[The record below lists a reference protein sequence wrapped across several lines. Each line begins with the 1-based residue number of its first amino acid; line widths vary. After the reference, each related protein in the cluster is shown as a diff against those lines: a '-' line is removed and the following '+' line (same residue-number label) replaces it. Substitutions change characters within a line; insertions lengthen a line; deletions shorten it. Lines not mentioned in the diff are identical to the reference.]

1 LIRIEKLTYAYP
13 RSDEPALR
21 GIDLNVE
28 RGEFLV
34 IMGHAG
40 AGKTTL
46 CLTTNGI
53 IPHYMEGRI
62 DGKITIAGLDALVTP
77 IEKLVTKVGVV
88 FQDPES
94 QLFGATVEEDVSFGP
109 CNFNLPLDDVKKRVK
124 DVLAV
129 TRLSGYENRET
140 GQLSGGEKQRV
151 AVAGV
156 LAIGPEVLVL
166 DEATSELDPVGRQE
180 LISVVTKLKQAGNT
194 IVMVELGGEDVAA
207 YADRV
212 AIVEHGKIAAEGKP
226 QRIFSNIED
235 LKALGVRPPAIC
247 ELFVRLRREGI
258 LTEDRPVPL
267 SLEEASARLAPVLE
281 GRSSP
286 KRTLNVKSDH
296 NVKNDIIVCA
306 KNLKHAYPGGLEAVK
321 GVNLEIMRGD
331 FVALI
336 GRNGSGKTTLVKHFN
351 GLLRPTSGSV
361 LIKGEDASKRTVTEL
376 SKVVGYVFQNPDD
389 QIFTSSVRQEI
400 AYGLKNIGL
409 DEKEIESRVRRILKV
424 IRLEGKEETFPF
436 NLGKGERQ
444 NLAVGSVLAMEPEVL
459 VVDEPTTG
467 LDMEGIDH
475 IMSLMQELNRNGH
488 TLFIITHDMEVVAKY
503 ARRVV
508 ALQEGKI
515 LLDGTPREVFSKP
528 DILEKSSLRPPQ
540 ITRLAQSLGRF
551 GVPKDILSVDEFC
564 DFLKGE

>member
-1 LIRIEKLTYAYP
+1 LIRIEKLVYAYP
-13 RSDEPALR
+13 RSDELALR
-21 GIDLNVE
+21 GIDLNVD
-28 RGEFLV
+28 RGEFFV

-53 IPHYMEGRI
+53 IPHYLEGKI
-62 DGKITIAGLDALVTP
+62 DGKISIAGFDALATP

-94 QLFGATVEEDVSFGP
+94 QIFGVTVEEDVSFGP
-109 CNFNLPLDDVKKRVK
+109 CNFNLSLDDVKQRVK
-124 DVLAV
+124 DALTV
-129 TRLSGYENRET
+129 TRLSGYEKRET
-140 GQLSGGEKQRV
+140 AQLSGGEKQRV
-151 AVAGV
+151 TVAGV

-166 DEATSELDPVGRQE
+166 DEATSELDPVGRNE
-180 LISVVTKLKQAGNT
+180 LISVVAKLKQAGNT
-194 IVMVELGGEDVAA
+194 IVMVELGGEDIAP

-212 AIVEHGKIAAEGKP
+212 AIMKNGKIAAEGKP
-226 QRIFSNIED
+226 QQVFSKIED

-267 SLEEASARLAPVLE
+267 SLEEASARLAPVLKD
-281 GRSSP
+281 RSPP
-286 KRTLNVKSDH
+286 KRTLGVEPRDI
-296 NVKNDIIVCA
+296 VKNDVVICA
-306 KNLKHAYPGGLEAVK
+306 KDLEHIYAGGLEAVR

-351 GLLRPTSGSV
+351 GLLRPTNGSV
-361 LIKGEDASKRTVTEL
+361 LVNGEDASKKTVTEL
-376 SKVVGYVFQNPDD
+376 SKVVGYVFQNPDH
-389 QIFTSSVRQEI
+389 QIFTPSVREEI
-400 AYGLKNIGL
+400 AYGLKNMGL
-409 DEKEIESRVRRILKV
+409 DEKEIETRVHRILKV
-424 IRLEGKEETFPF
+424 VRLEGREETFPF

-459 VVDEPTTG
+459 IVDEPTTG

-475 IMSLMQELNRNGH
+475 IMALMEELHRNGH
-488 TLFIITHDMEVVAKY
+488 TVLIITHDMGVVAKY

-515 LLDGTPREVFSKP
+515 LLDGPPREVFSKP

-551 GVPKDILSVDEFC
+551 GVPNDILSVDEFC
-564 DFLKGE
+564 AFLKGE